1 MRVRLQ
7 GPGYA
12 SSLLTELNRCRLSRS
27 LCDVQLQVGGR
38 SFPAHR
44 AILACAAAY
53 FRGLFAAGGEAGQ
66 DGGGSV
72 RTFEVDFVSP
82 ANFEKVLT
90 FIYTAELFTELV
102 DVGVLYEVAE
112 RLGVRELVRAC
123 HTTFPDLQGLGAEAA
138 HPTADTNVAAAAA
151 AVCPASSYSS
161 WSSST
166 SSLSSLT
173 VPPPTHPPPAP
184 LPLLADRSCPQ
195 APSFSSTSLSLSTST
210 STSPA
215 PSAPIPLSLVPKTED
230 EESLMEYCQASA
242 PSQPLVL
249 PSPANG
255 HPSCTEIESLPP
267 LGPLHCLK
275 TEEVDTEEVMRGES
289 EAEANQK
296 GEGTPGEECTPQ
308 TLSIFVPQAFPDSS
322 AQLGETCAPSSS
334 SGDPLDGLRLVA
346 GEGEL
351 GGEVGEEAEE
361 VGLGVRDLFFEDGRL
376 QEGGEEEKGGGMVGE
391 IIELS
396 DDEEHY
402 IEELEEEEEEEE
414 EEDLVC
420 LENEDYSTGR
430 GAGSFRACQACGA
443 VLPPDAAAIR
453 AHAETHLSESGA
465 CRLCGIHLPE
475 RGARLAHALS
485 HLGLPLYPCDLCQL
499 QFHSQAQLAQHRRHS
514 SSMSAPALPL
524 LASTTPSTTQGLQ
537 GELHCAVC
545 HKALGKDFQAVREH
559 LLQHV
564 STSSLRCGVCER
576 LLPSLCALLRHA
588 LSHLGLALHCC
599 PRCPRAFL
607 QRPLLARHLTL
618 HAGERAR
625 QGDEEDEDEEE
636 GDGGAREEIR
646 CFLCPQVFHS
656 PLAFQYHLSLHSG
669 ETGSNHPQQRQHSK
683 RKAESLLESSSSC
696 SSSSSLAGCSVPN
709 SHMNAHSDSSIS
721 NSTAGGGGGGR
732 ACFGIQDG
740 LLLGQGSGSG
750 PTNSFPAFPG
760 PVPAPGTLHLHTVPQ
775 GPPAKPKWYRCRFCG
790 KRFAHSGEFTYH
802 LRIHTGE
809 KPYQCKVCLRFF
821 RGRSTMICHLKTH
834 AGALMYRC
842 TECGLFYSTLKQ
854 VTAHMELH
862 RDRLPPDFSI
872 ESTFM
877 YNDHSKEPL
886 PPGLDS

>member
-1 MRVRLQ
+1 
-7 GPGYA
+7 
-12 SSLLTELNRCRLSRS
+12 
-27 LCDVQLQVGGR
+27 VQLQVGGR

-66 DGGGSV
+66 DGGGSI

-151 AVCPASSYSS
+151 AVCP
-161 WSSST
+161 
-166 SSLSSLT
+166 
-173 VPPPTHPPPAP
+173 
-184 LPLLADRSCPQ
+184 Q

-255 HPSCTEIESLPP
+255 HPSCTEIESL
-267 LGPLHCLK
+267 
-275 TEEVDTEEVMRGES
+275 
-289 EAEANQK
+289 
-296 GEGTPGEECTPQ
+296 
-308 TLSIFVPQAFPDSS
+308 
-322 AQLGETCAPSSS
+322 
-334 SGDPLDGLRLVA
+334 
-346 GEGEL
+346 
-351 GGEVGEEAEE
+351 
-361 VGLGVRDLFFEDGRL
+361 DLFFEDGRL

-414 EEDLVC
+414 EEEDLVC

-430 GAGSFRACQACGA
+430 GAESFRACQACGA

-576 LLPSLCALLRHA
+576 PLPSLCALLRHA

-607 QRPLLARHLTL
+607 KRPLLARHLTL
-618 HAGERAR
+618 HAVGRAR

-669 ETGSNHPQQRQHSK
+669 ETG
-683 RKAESLLESSSSC
+683 
-696 SSSSSLAGCSVPN
+696 
-709 SHMNAHSDSSIS
+709 SIS